1 MGARVRR
8 ERDGLA
14 HERMGIVGARR
25 VERGWRTDRGRG
37 DALRRHPLE
46 RAPHRARGAAARL
59 GVRLWTGR
67 CLGGRSHRDHPSLG
81 RSRVLRGERG
91 DDGGPLGH
99 LGQRALR
106 SLGGGRQRLSRSDG
120 HAPSPRRCWLVD
132 RHPAAAHA
140 RGGARALQGV
150 GLERERRLGRRSAGR
165 RPPLR
170 WDPLE
175 RRAGGD
181 GRRPDL
187 GVGHRPRSRR
197 VRGGPR
203 QRRPHHLGW
212 RDLPSRA
219 SGLLAW
225 PQRGVDGGPGRD
237 PRRGRVRDPPRCG
250 LCGRR
255 RRPRRLQLRAPRL
268 PRDLRHA
275 ERRGRAP
282 LHRRRQPGSP
292 TGPFHGIASTRA
304 RGSDE

>member
-1 MGARVRR
+1 MSARAWLLA
-8 ERDGLA
+8 GLLVSGCSEPRTWEPA
-14 HERMGIVGARR
+14 FDASETGWLMSVWGIVGARR

-197 VRGGPR
+197 VRGGAEATASSSPGMA
-203 QRRPHHLGW
+203 RPSVACLW
-212 RDLPSRA
+212 TSCL
-219 SGLLAW
+219 
-225 PQRGVDGGPGRD
+225 
-237 PRRGRVRDPPRCG
+237 
-250 LCGRR
+250 
-255 RRPRRLQLRAPRL
+255 
-268 PRDLRHA
+268 
-275 ERRGRAP
+275 
-282 LHRRRQPGSP
+282 
-292 TGPFHGIASTRA
+292 ASTGCGWGTRT
-304 RGSDE
+304 